1 MWNLSR
7 AIITVIPKYSS
18 SRSSVKFLYAVA
30 GTALAVWCMN
40 PVANGAQA
48 RRIVQFQMSSAT
60 FEDGGLIPPKVGY
73 TNTAEFPACF
83 GQNIS
88 PQLSWINVRP
98 EIKSFALTVH
108 ELEDPP
114 NVSLVVY
121 GIPANVR
128 SLAEGELS
136 KPSDKFIGG
145 KNVRGMG
152 TWRGMC
158 PMPGQKKHY
167 QYTMR
172 GTDLDPMA
180 LPPGLTA
187 QELDARLEGHTL
199 GRAIL
204 IGRFDRDQ
212 QVPE

>member
-1 MWNLSR
+1 MAERRLS
-7 AIITVIPKYSS
+7 
-18 SRSSVKFLYAVA
+18 KFLYAAA
-30 GTALAVWCMN
+30 GIALAVWCMN
-40 PVANGAQA
+40 SIASGAQV
-48 RRIVQFQMSSAT
+48 RRITQFQMTSTT
-60 FEDGGLIPPKVGY
+60 FEDGGLIPPRAGY
-73 TNTAEFPACF
+73 IRTAEFPACF

-98 EIKSFALTVH
+98 EVKSFALTVH

-121 GIPANVR
+121 GIPADIR

-136 KPSDKFIGG
+136 KPSDKFVGG
-145 KNVRGMG
+145 KNVRNMG
-152 TWRGMC
+152 TWRGFC

-167 QYTMR
+167 QYTML
-172 GTDLDPMA
+172 GTDLDPKA

-187 QELDARLEGHTL
+187 QELNARLEGHTL

-204 IGRFDRDQ
+204 IGRFDRGQ

>member
-1 MWNLSR
+1 MTDRRLSKFVH
-7 AIITVIPKYSS
+7 AAVGTV
-18 SRSSVKFLYAVA
+18 
-30 GTALAVWCMN
+30 LAASCMGSI
-40 PVANGAQA
+40 ANGAEQ
-48 RRIVQFQMSSAT
+48 RRIIQFQMTSTT
-60 FEDGGLIPPKVGY
+60 FEDGGLVPPKLGY
-73 TNTAEFPACF
+73 TKTAEFPACF

-88 PQLSWINVRP
+88 PQLSWLNVRAGV
-98 EIKSFALTVH
+98 KSFALTVH

-121 GIPANVR
+121 GIPATIT

-136 KPSDKFIGG
+136 KPSDKFVGG
-145 KNVRGMG
+145 KNARNMG

-167 QYTMR
+167 KYTMR
-172 GTDLDPMA
+172 ETDLDPKE

-204 IGRFDRDQ
+204 IGRFDVDA
-212 QVPE
+212 QVPN

>member
-1 MWNLSR
+1 MTDRRLS
-7 AIITVIPKYSS
+7 KL
-18 SRSSVKFLYAVA
+18 LYAAVA
-30 GTALAVWCMN
+30 TAVVVWS
-40 PVANGAQA
+40 VSSIANGAER
-48 RRIVQFQMSSAT
+48 RRIIQFQMTSTT

-73 TNTAEFPACF
+73 TKTAESPNCF

-88 PQLSWINVRP
+88 PQLSWLNVSP
-98 EIKSFALTVH
+98 QTKSFALTVH

-121 GIPANVR
+121 GIPADVR

-145 KNVRGMG
+145 KNSRNMG

-158 PMPGQKKHY
+158 PNLGQKKHY
-167 QYTMR
+167 EYVMR
-172 GTDLDPMA
+172 GTDLDPKA

-187 QELDARLEGHTL
+187 QELDARLEGHTF
-199 GRAIL
+199 GRAVL
-204 IGRFDRDQ
+204 VGRFDVEL
-212 QVPE
+212 QVPNL

>member
-1 MWNLSR
+1 MTERRLS
-7 AIITVIPKYSS
+7 
-18 SRSSVKFLYAVA
+18 KFLYAAA

-40 PVANGAQA
+40 SIANGAQV
-48 RRIVQFQMSSAT
+48 RRISQFQMTSTT

-73 TNTAEFPACF
+73 TKTAEFPACF

-98 EIKSFALTVH
+98 EVKSFALTVH

-145 KNVRGMG
+145 KNARNMG

-172 GTDLDPMA
+172 GTDLDPKA

-187 QELDARLEGHTL
+187 QELDSRLEGHTL

-212 QVPE
+212 QVPQ